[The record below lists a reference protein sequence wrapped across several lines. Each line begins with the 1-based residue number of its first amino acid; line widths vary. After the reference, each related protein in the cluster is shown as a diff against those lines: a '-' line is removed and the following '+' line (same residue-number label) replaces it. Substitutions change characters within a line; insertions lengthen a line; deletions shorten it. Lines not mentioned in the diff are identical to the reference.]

1 MKLTRLAFA
10 CLSATAGLAATAR
23 PLVAGLTA
31 NAAPSHQETSAPIR
45 VAVYDCTSQPQVRP
59 AGFYIFCDG
68 SRTLIKLSWS
78 SWNLS
83 EAAGTGVDY
92 TDTCPSCVQGKWQHH
107 DVVVVLWRPTP
118 VAHHAGQYEYSKMTL
133 LYPATGKTETITLPS
148 Y

>member
-1 MKLTRLAFA
+1 MKLTRLAFT
-10 CLSATAGLAATAR
+10 CLSATAGLVVTAG
-23 PLVAGLTA
+23 LWVAGLTA
-31 NAAPSHQETSAPIR
+31 HAAPGHQDTPAPR
-45 VAVYDCTSQPQVRP
+45 VAVYDCTSQPRVRP

-92 TDTCPSCVQGKWQHH
+92 TDLCPGCVQGKWQHQ
-107 DVVVVLWRPTP
+107 DVVVVLWRPVP
-118 VAHHAGQYEYSKMTL
+118 VAHHVGQYRYSQMTL
-133 LYPATGKTETITLPS
+133 LYPATAKTQTITLPS